1 MHGLIFETSIW
12 LLAGST
18 RLSINHYQIKY
29 HGYSF
34 TIQPEIV
41 MKNLNSDFFLV
52 GRYSLNILFQF
63 PRD

>member
-1 MHGLIFETSIW
+1 
-12 LLAGST
+12 
-18 RLSINHYQIKY
+18 
-29 HGYSF
+29 
-34 TIQPEIV
+34 